1 MKRHKKFLYFLTG
14 IGIIINCISCTC
26 VNEKNA
32 VKENDN
38 FTAIENKNFSNI
50 QYLLPSPGEILER
63 IQGAKIQFQPDF
75 VNSIANKD
83 KYIGS
88 RAQSLNLGIY
98 ITDMAYSA
106 LSGRASETAKYL
118 ETIQSLSSEVGI
130 SISVFETL
138 IERAKTNAGIMD
150 SLVNISNEAFANMSE
165 FLEAGSQENTLALI
179 STGAYVECLYLS
191 LKSVSNYS
199 DENPF
204 LTLISE
210 MKYPLDNLYERA
222 QTNPQ
227 DENIQTVVNYLD
239 QIILIFND
247 LDSKSSKTVIS
258 KDENGDLLVLGGDS
272 INLNGDDFISLKDK
286 IIEIRSK
293 IISY

>member
-1 MKRHKKFLYFLTG
+1 MKIHKKFLYSLTG
-14 IGIIINCISCTC
+14 IGILINCISCTC
-26 VNEKNA
+26 VNDKNAGKENADFSSKEEKN
-32 VKENDN
+32 
-38 FTAIENKNFSNI
+38 ISNI

-63 IQGAKIQFQPDF
+63 IHGTKIQFHPDF

-106 LSGRASETAKYL
+106 LSERASETANYL
-118 ETIQSLSSEVGI
+118 ETIQALSSEVGI

-150 SLVNISNEAFANMSE
+150 SLVSISNEAFANMSE
-165 FLEAGSQENTLALI
+165 FLEAGNQENTLALI
-179 STGAYVECLYLS
+179 STGAYVECLYLA
-191 LKSVSNYS
+191 LKSVDSYS
-199 DENPF
+199 EENPF

-227 DENIQTVVNYLD
+227 DENLQTVVNYLD
-239 QIILIFND
+239 QIILIFNE
-247 LDSKSSKTVIS
+247 LDSKTSKTVIE
-258 KDENGDLLVLGGDS
+258 KTEKGDLLVLGGDS

-286 IIEIRSK
+286 IIEIRSN